1 MTDDLRDTL
10 WRLERALAA
19 ADPTGVDGGLEGLLA
34 EGFQEFGASGR
45 TWDEAS
51 MRQTL
56 AGACPRRPWT
66 SRTSR
71 WRRSRT
77 TWRW

>member
-19 ADPTGVDGGLEGLLA
+19 ADPTGVDGGLEGLIA

-45 TWDEAS
+45 TWDEA
-51 MRQTL
+51 
-56 AGACPRRPWT
+56 
-66 SRTSR
+66 
-71 WRRSRT
+71 
-77 TWRW
+77 